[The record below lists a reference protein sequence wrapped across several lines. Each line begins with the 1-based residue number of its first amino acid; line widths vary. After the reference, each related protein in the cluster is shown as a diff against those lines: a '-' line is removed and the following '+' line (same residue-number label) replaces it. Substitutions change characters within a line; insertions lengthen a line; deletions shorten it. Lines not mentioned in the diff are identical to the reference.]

1 MLDAP
6 VSRET
11 ASVKLLTS
19 VPPKGATSSLAAAV
33 GPHSQEQA
41 AGDHWCSAPNL
52 SEDPMARKLVAGTG
66 LVASHCEL
74 TAEYQREISDFSL
87 EMDHL
92 INCVTR
98 AAQSVL
104 FCLTHT
110 ESTNNCLLSDTVAF

>member
-11 ASVKLLTS
+11 NSVKLLTS

-41 AGDHWCSAPNL
+41 AGDHWCLPPNL
-52 SEDPMARKLVAGTG
+52 SEDPMARKLIAGTG
-66 LVASHCEL
+66 LVASHSEL
-74 TAEYQREISDFSL
+74 TTQYQREISDFSS
-87 EMDHL
+87 EMGHL
-92 INCVTR
+92 ITCVTR
-98 AAQSVL
+98 AAQTVL

-110 ESTNNCLLSDTVAF
+110 ESTDNCLLSNTVAF

>member
-11 ASVKLLTS
+11 NSVKLLTS

-52 SEDPMARKLVAGTG
+52 SEDPMARKLVAGAG
-66 LVASHCEL
+66 LL
-74 TAEYQREISDFSL
+74 TSLSKLTTHYQREISDFSS
-87 EMDHL
+87 EIDHF

-98 AAQSVL
+98 AA
-104 FCLTHT
+104 
-110 ESTNNCLLSDTVAF
+110 

>member
-11 ASVKLLTS
+11 NSVRLLTS
-19 VPPKGATSSLAAAV
+19 APPKGATSSLAAAV

-41 AGDHWCSAPNL
+41 AEDHWCSAPNL
-52 SEDPMARKLVAGTG
+52 SEDPMARKLVAGTF
-66 LVASHCEL
+66 LVASHSEL
-74 TAEYQREISDFSL
+74 TAQYQREISDFSS

-92 INCVTR
+92 INCDTR

-110 ESTNNCLLSDTVAF
+110 EGTDNCLLSNTVAF